1 MTREFRALRT
11 KDFKFSP
18 NLFLLSL
25 SLSTPSFA
33 IHGLSSMSRSST
45 SSIVSPGYFHREL
58 FVTADAPTIVEL
70 SFRINLELVDSYFSL
85 SPIFRD
91 IKYVFRRNSCEQN
104 YLCRYSLF
112 SRVSWSANRPVNWLL
127 GGSLHR
133 PSVEARRD
141 RPKEENRFVGRLDRT
156 YVRTYRL
163 ECDSAVI
170 VYVSIPFTRRSTYV
184 TNWWINL

>member
-127 GGSLHR
+127 GDSFHR
-133 PSVEARRD
+133 PCGSATGSTE
-141 RPKEENRFVGRLDRT
+141 GRESFRWPIRS
-156 YVRTYRL
+156 YVRTY
-163 ECDSAVI
+163 
-170 VYVSIPFTRRSTYV
+170 VSLGMRFRGYRVPRYLLHDDQPT
-184 TNWWINL
+184 